1 MSSSSPEFCQAD
13 EGLDYVFA
21 KLGAIYGATFTRHWE
36 GVDPELVRSTWKE
49 INGKFLTYRPS
60 MDYALEH
67 LDSAFPPSALQFRD
81 SCRKGPSIPAPGR
94 QQLTFTAKPNPDAR
108 RRGLEALRQ
117 LQAKWAS

>member
-21 KLGAIYGATFTRHWE
+21 KLGAIYGATFLRHWE
-36 GVDPELVRSTWKE
+36 NADPDLVRSTWKD
-49 INGKFLTYRPS
+49 ICGKFLTYRPS

-81 SCRKGPSIPAPGR
+81 SCRKGPAIPER

-117 LQAKWAS
+117 LQAKWS